1 MTSDETRGFALIGSG
16 AVLLGMASILVR
28 MAFPISALEVAF
40 GRLAVAAVFVAAI
53 AFVRSELRGWVGDA
67 RPYSL
72 FGAVMALHFI
82 TFVGALALTSIAH
95 ALSIVYLA
103 PAIIAIASIRVLGER
118 LRPVQIAGIGL
129 SIIGIAVLTGF
140 ERTLTARMLAGDGL
154 AFVSAIFFAAYS
166 IIGRIR
172 RASMSVFAYTS
183 RVYVWAAI
191 WALPFALYGA
201 LSDFDRSDYTWGRAG
216 AIALSGI
223 LPIGIGHTLY
233 NASMRY
239 ISATKTNLV
248 ATQEITGGVILAAI
262 VLAEIPSVASITGGA
277 INLLGIFLVILGGRR
292 LIRRRKR
299 ARAASGGLPG

>member
-1 MTSDETRGFALIGSG
+1 MNSDEARGFALIGSG
-16 AVLLGMASILVR
+16 AVLLGTASILVR
-28 MAFPISALEVAF
+28 IAFPISALEVAF

-53 AFVRSELRGWVGDA
+53 AFFRSELRGWLGDA

-72 FGAVMALHFI
+72 FGAIMALHFI
-82 TFVGALALTSIAH
+82 TFVGSLALTSIAH
-95 ALSIVYLA
+95 SLSIVYLA
-103 PAIIAIASIRVLGER
+103 PAIIAIASVRVLGER
-118 LRPVQIAGIGL
+118 LRPAQIAGICL

-140 ERTLTARMLAGDGL
+140 ERTLTLRMLAGDVL
-154 AFVSAIFFAAYS
+154 AFASAVFFAAYS

-172 RASMSVFAYTS
+172 RASMPVFAYTS

-201 LSDFDRSDYTWGRAG
+201 FSDFDPGDYTWTRAG
-216 AIALSGI
+216 AIALSGL

-262 VLAEIPSVASITGGA
+262 LLAEIPSVTTIIGA
-277 INLLGIFLVILGGRR
+277 VINLAGIFLVILGGRP
-292 LIRRRKR
+292 LRRPTWRR
-299 ARAASGGLPG
+299 